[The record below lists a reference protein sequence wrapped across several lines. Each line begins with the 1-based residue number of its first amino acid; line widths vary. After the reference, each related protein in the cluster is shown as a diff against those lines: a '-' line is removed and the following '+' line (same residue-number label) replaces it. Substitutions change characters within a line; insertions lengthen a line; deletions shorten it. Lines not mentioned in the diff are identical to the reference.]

1 MKSIIGAATAA
12 VFASFYLSGCV
23 SVFEGTSQD
32 ISVVTNPTGAHC
44 AFKRDDGKDMG
55 SVEATPAKLTVRKSK
70 YDLTI
75 TCKKA
80 GYQDAAY
87 VNHSGTSAT
96 IAANVAVDLLLT
108 AGISSIVDSANGADN
123 KYDSVVNITMI
134 PLTPVAAAAAPAPAT
149 VTGDAMKPTPVA
161 LTSDAPASAGG
172 STCTHEQQVQAKLAK
187 ENGYT
192 SGPKCD

>member
-1 MKSIIGAATAA
+1 MKKLLGTAA
-12 VFASFYLSGCV
+12 AVSLAAVCLSGCV

-32 ISVVTNPTGAHC
+32 ISVVTNPSGARC

-55 SVEATPAKLTVRKSK
+55 AVEVTPAKLTVRKSK

-75 TCKKA
+75 TCKKE

-87 VNHSGTSAT
+87 VNHSGTSAA
-96 IAANVAVDLLLT
+96 IAANIAVDLILT

-134 PLTPVAAAAAPAPAT
+134 PLNTAAAGAPAQSTAL
-149 VTGDAMKPTPVA
+149 APTPVA
-161 LTSDAPASAGG
+161 DTKPA
-172 STCTHEQQVQAKLAK
+172 
-187 ENGYT
+187 N
-192 SGPKCD
+192 

>member
-1 MKSIIGAATAA
+1 MKSVVGAATAA
-12 VFASFYLSGCV
+12 VFASFCLSGCV

-70 YDLTI
+70 YDITI

-87 VNHSGTSAT
+87 INHSGTSAT
-96 IAANVAVDLLLT
+96 IAANVAVDILLT

-134 PLTPVAAAAAPAPAT
+134 PLTPVAAAAPAT
-149 VTGDAMKPTPVA
+149 VTGDAIKPTPVSVA
-161 LTSDAPASAGG
+161 SDASASTGG
-172 STCTHEQQVQAKLAK
+172 SGCTHEQQVQARIAK
-187 ENGYT
+187 QNGYT
-192 SGPKCD
+192 GGPKCD

>member
-1 MKSIIGAATAA
+1 MNFKVATAA
-12 VFASFYLSGCV
+12 VLAASCLSGCV

-32 ISVVTNPTGAHC
+32 IAVVTNPTGARC
-44 AFKRDDGKDMG
+44 AFMREDGMNMG
-55 SVEATPAKLTVRKSK
+55 SVESTPGRMTVRKSK

-75 TCKKA
+75 TCKKE

-87 VNHSGTSAT
+87 VNNSGTSAA

-134 PLTPVAAAAAPAPAT
+134 PLTNTALSQAPVAAI
-149 VTGDAMKPTPVA
+149 PVA
-161 LTSDAPASAGG
+161 NVTQSAPPAGKSG
-172 STCTHEQQVQAKLAK
+172 CTPEEQNKARIAKM
-187 ENGYT
+187 NGYT
-192 SGPKCD
+192 GGPHCD

>member
-1 MKSIIGAATAA
+1 MIGAATAA
-12 VFASFYLSGCV
+12 IFASFSLSGCV
-23 SVFEGTSQD
+23 SVFEGTSQE

-75 TCKKA
+75 TCKKE

-87 VNHSGTSAT
+87 VNHSGTSAA

-134 PLTPVAAAAAPAPAT
+134 PLTATAAAAAPVPAT
-149 VTGDAMKPTPVA
+149 VTGDALAPKAIPVA
-161 LTSDAPASAGG
+161 DTSAAPAGG
-172 STCTHEQQVQAKLAK
+172 CTHDQQVQAKLAQQ
-187 ENGYT
+187 NGYT

>member
-1 MKSIIGAATAA
+1 MKSKLGTAMAVALAA
-12 VFASFYLSGCV
+12 SYLSGCV

-55 SVEATPAKLTVRKSK
+55 SVESTPAKLTVRKSK

-87 VNHSGTSAT
+87 VNHSGTSAA
-96 IAANVAVDLLLT
+96 IAANIAVDILLT

-123 KYDSVVNITMI
+123 KYDSVVNLTMV
-134 PLTPVAAAAAPAPAT
+134 PLTAAAAAAAPIPATIAGDAIAPA
-149 VTGDAMKPTPVA
+149 PTLIAATPGK
-161 LTSDAPASAGG
+161 SP
-172 STCTHEQQVQAKLAK
+172 
-187 ENGYT
+187 
-192 SGPKCD
+192 

>member
-1 MKSIIGAATAA
+1 MKSKLGTAMAVALAA
-12 VFASFYLSGCV
+12 SYLSGCV

-55 SVEATPAKLTVRKSK
+55 SVESTPAKLTVRKSK

-87 VNHSGTSAT
+87 VNHSGTSAA
-96 IAANVAVDLLLT
+96 IAANIAVDILLT

-123 KYDSVVNITMI
+123 KYDSVVNLTMI
-134 PLTPVAAAAAPAPAT
+134 PLTAAAAAAAPLPAT
-149 VTGDAMKPTPVA
+149 ITGDAIAPA
-161 LTSDAPASAGG
+161 LTLIAATPG
-172 STCTHEQQVQAKLAK
+172 TCTHEQEVQARIART
-187 ENGYT
+187 NGYT
-192 SGPKCD
+192 GGPKCN

>member
-1 MKSIIGAATAA
+1 MKSVIGAATAA
-12 VFASFYLSGCV
+12 VFASFCLSGCV

-32 ISVVTNPTGAHC
+32 ISVVTNPTGAQC
-44 AFKRDDGKDMG
+44 AFKRDDGRDMG
-55 SVEATPAKLTVRKSK
+55 TIAATPAKLTVRKSK

-75 TCKKA
+75 TCQKA

-87 VNHSGTSAT
+87 INHSGTSAA

-134 PLTPVAAAAAPAPAT
+134 PLTPVAAAGVPAT
-149 VTGDAMKPTPVA
+149 VTGDAIRPTPVA
-161 LTSDAPASAGG
+161 AISTT
-172 STCTHEQQVQAKLAK
+172 STCTHDQQVQARLAQQ
-187 ENGYT
+187 NGYT
-192 SGPKCD
+192 GGPKCD

>member
-1 MKSIIGAATAA
+1 MKSMIGAATAA
-12 VFASFYLSGCV
+12 VFASFCLSGCV

-32 ISVVTNPTGAHC
+32 ISVVTNPTGAEC
-44 AFKRDDGKDMG
+44 AFKRDDGKEMG
-55 SVEATPAKLTVRKSK
+55 TIASTPSKLTVRKSK
-70 YDLTI
+70 YDITI

-96 IAANVAVDLLLT
+96 IAANVAVDLILT

-149 VTGDAMKPTPVA
+149 VTGDAIKPTPVA
-161 LTSDAPASAGG
+161 AISDTAQSGG
-172 STCTHEQQVQAKLAK
+172 CTHDHQVQARLAK
-187 ENGYT
+187 QNGYT
-192 SGPKCD
+192 GGPKCD